1 VSVPHFCL
9 APRPGATVDT
19 LTCRLILLGL
29 AATTGSACLS
39 AHRFDASLDSVR
51 ALVRHVDCHD
61 GAPARILVDPRCV
74 DGICGVTCAPD
85 RWRPPPP

>member
-1 VSVPHFCL
+1 MT
-9 APRPGATVDT
+9 PGAALVA
-19 LTCRLILLGL
+19 LLL
-29 AATTGSACLS
+29 AATASGACLS
-39 AHRFDASLDSVR
+39 AHRFDAGLDYVR
-51 ALVRHVDCHD
+51 ELVRHVDCRD

>member
-1 VSVPHFCL
+1 LPC
-9 APRPGATVDT
+9 PRDGRYRRR
-19 LTCRLILLGL
+19 LTRRLLLLGL
-29 AATTGSACLS
+29 VATTGSACLS

-85 RWRPPPP
+85 RWRLRPPEAP